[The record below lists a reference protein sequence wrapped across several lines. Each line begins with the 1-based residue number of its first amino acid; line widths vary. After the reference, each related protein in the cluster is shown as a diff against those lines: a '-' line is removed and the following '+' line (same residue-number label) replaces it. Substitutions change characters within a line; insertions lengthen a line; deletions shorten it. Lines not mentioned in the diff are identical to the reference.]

1 MNSRF
6 LANANLCFACCL
18 SLDMRKSLHKMQAYH
33 TEEIILPNNVQHQCH
48 SKKGKSRKLGKLL

>member
-1 MNSRF
+1 MNSRYPAASV
-6 LANANLCFACCL
+6 LLNKL

>member
-1 MNSRF
+1 MNSRYPAASVF
-6 LANANLCFACCL
+6 LNKL

>member
-1 MNSRF
+1 MNSHF
-6 LANANLCFACCL
+6 HANFFKNSLVVL